1 MSDGGYLLD
10 VKAKNTLSPRQD
22 KNPLDFIFKW
32 TGEYTIYIE
41 KEILDYLKVLQKLPH
56 KKEIDE
62 IKEQA
67 RQNRNSNCLTTVSKA
82 SQIIIIMFHDRMP
95 ASIFQS
101 HYLI

>member
-41 KEILDYLKVLQKLPH
+41 KEIKKCCKNYLTKRKLTKQK
-56 KKEIDE
+56 
-62 IKEQA
+62 
-67 RQNRNSNCLTTVSKA
+67 NSQDKIGI
-82 SQIIIIMFHDRMP
+82 QIV
-95 ASIFQS
+95 
-101 HYLI
+101 